1 MISSQI
7 LGLLLCRWA
16 HSLYFAPQVELV
28 PDPLRVE
35 PNEPLLQV
43 EYFPHSTTIIE
54 GKINVVGTGALT
66 FNSLS
71 FTWRSSLELDHS
83 SLFV

>member
-35 PNEPLLQV
+35 PNEPFPSGVLPPFYYNHRGDDQRCWDRGPDFQFTLIHLEVFFGTRPFLLM
-43 EYFPHSTTIIE
+43 
-54 GKINVVGTGALT
+54 
-66 FNSLS
+66 
-71 FTWRSSLELDHS
+71 
-83 SLFV
+83 